1 MKVETCGL
9 FFDDKD
15 KRCTVV
21 VRCAQKDGSA
31 AYLAGISCYDVS
43 SGGIKWYYGFTD
55 RHLLDYDEDSKRKHI
70 THIMQKGDKVYGLL
84 DDLKSMSNYIEGLYE

>member
-1 MKVETCGL
+1 MKVETGGL
-9 FFDDKD
+9 VFDDKD

>member
-9 FFDDKD
+9 VFDDKD

-43 SGGIKWYYGFTD
+43 SGFIKWYYGFTD

>member
-1 MKVETCGL
+1 MKVETGGL
-9 FFDDKD
+9 VFDDSD
-15 KRCTVV
+15 KRCTII

-84 DDLKSMSNYIEGLYE
+84 DDLKSMAEYIEGLYE

>member
-1 MKVETCGL
+1 MKVETGGL
-9 FFDDKD
+9 VFDDKD

-21 VRCAQKDGSA
+21 VRCAQKDASA

-84 DDLKSMSNYIEGLYE
+84 DDLKSMSNYIQGLYE

>member
-1 MKVETCGL
+1 MKVETGGL
-9 FFDDKD
+9 VSDDSD
-15 KRCTVV
+15 KRCTII
-21 VRCAQKDGSA
+21 VRCAQKDGVAS
-31 AYLAGISCYDVS
+31 YLACISCVDAS
-43 SGGIKWYYGFTD
+43 SGFIKWYYGFTD

>member
-1 MKVETCGL
+1 MKVETGGL
-9 FFDDKD
+9 VFDDKD

-55 RHLLDYDEDSKRKHI
+55 RHLLDYDENSKRKHI

>member
-1 MKVETCGL
+1 MKVETGGL
-9 FFDDKD
+9 VFEDKD

>member
-1 MKVETCGL
+1 MKVETGGL
-9 FFDDKD
+9 VFDDKD
-15 KRCTVV
+15 KRCTVI

>member
-1 MKVETCGL
+1 MKVETGGL
-9 FFDDKD
+9 VFDDKD

-70 THIMQKGDKVYGLL
+70 THIMQKGDIVYGLL

>member
-1 MKVETCGL
+1 MKVETGGL
-9 FFDDKD
+9 VFDDKD

-43 SGGIKWYYGFTD
+43 SGFIKWYYGFTD

-84 DDLKSMSNYIEGLYE
+84 DDLKSMSNYIESLYE

>member
-9 FFDDKD
+9 VFDDKD